1 MSPLTV
7 VYSLQQDE
15 YNECE
20 TSTLGGLIVCADR
33 VSGVLG
39 PGTAVTL
46 RFETCDVLDSQA
58 QGCIIGM
65 RLLVVATQTLELA
78 YHDSL
83 LMYDIPGS

>member
-1 MSPLTV
+1 MSTLTV

-15 YNECE
+15 YNVCE

-46 RFETCDVLDSQA
+46 HFETCVVNGSQA
-58 QGCIIGM
+58 QGIIAYE
-65 RLLVVATQTLELA
+65 ATCSGYTNFRIGL
-78 YHDSL
+78 S
-83 LMYDIPGS
+83 